1 MDELEKIRKKIDK
14 IDKKLAEFLKEREQL
29 VKLIRKIKRK
39 RGLPMIFPERE
50 KEILEKLD
58 TEYKRNIFK
67 KILEE
72 SRKLHE

>member
-1 MDELEKIRKKIDK
+1 MDELEKVRKKIDK
-14 IDKKLAEFLKEREQL
+14 IDKKLAESLQEREEL
-29 VKLIRKIKRK
+29 VKLVKKIKRK
-39 RGLPMIFPERE
+39 RGLSMISPKRE

-58 TEYKRNIFK
+58 TEYKINIFQ